1 MDSDIGELVTAWG
14 HAESTDQ
21 IFDLFK
27 DAMAD
32 FGYDRIAYLTLAPAG
47 SDEGNTFE
55 TTFPETWITHY
66 TGQGYTETDPIPDY
80 IVGARDP
87 FTWATLES
95 DYALGKRQRKILSE
109 AREAGLHDGITIP
122 LHGPY
127 GEVSAISMARSR
139 PQETDD
145 HIVQTCSLLGQHFHS
160 VYSAQS
166 SQGDEISRPDLTYR
180 EREVL
185 MWCVKGKS
193 NWAIGEILNISEHSV
208 KFHIQNVYAKLGAN
222 SRISA
227 VVKAIRMGLL
237 RP

>member
-1 MDSDIGELVTAWG
+1 MADIGELLTIWNG
-14 HAESTDQ
+14 AEGTDQ

-27 DAMAD
+27 DALSD
-32 FGYDRIAYLTLAPAG
+32 HGYDSIAYFSLP
-47 SDEGNTFE
+47 SPGNSEDTGFE
-55 TTFPETWITHY
+55 STYPEAWTTHY
-66 TGQGYTETDPIPDY
+66 LNQGYRDIDPVPDY
-80 IVGARDP
+80 LVGARTP
-87 FTWATLES
+87 FTWAALENN
-95 DYALGKRQRKILSE
+95 YVIGKRQRQILSE
-109 AREAGLHDGITIP
+109 AREAGLHDGIAIP

-127 GEVSAISMARSR
+127 GEISTVCMARSS
-139 PQETDD
+139 PGEMDD
-145 HIVQTCSLLGQHFHS
+145 HLLQTCGLLSQHFHA

-166 SQGDEISRPDLTYR
+166 SQSEEELRPELTYR

-208 KFHIQNVYAKLGAN
+208 KFHMQNVYAKLGAN

-227 VVKAIRMGLL
+227 AVKAIRMGLL